1 MALNHTQLIRPLAV
15 ALVTAAVAA
24 PAASARVNSDARVT
38 QPTSSSNVTTAPPQS
53 TTVVKSSG
61 FDWGDAGIGAGA
73 ALALVVT
80 GLGAR
85 IAVGHRGQS
94 QANRARPT
102 ISAT

>member
-1 MALNHTQLIRPLAV
+1 MALNHTQLIRPLAA

-24 PAASARVNSDARVT
+24 PAASARVNSDAPVT
-38 QPTSSSNVTTAPPQS
+38 QSASASNVTTAPQQS
-53 TTVVKSSG
+53 TTVFKSSG

-85 IAVGHRGQS
+85 IAVGHRGQAQS
-94 QANRARPT
+94 KRARPT

>member
-1 MALNHTQLIRPLAV
+1 MALNHTQLIRPLAA

-38 QPTSSSNVTTAPPQS
+38 QPTSSSNTTAPPQS

-85 IAVGHRGQS
+85 IAVGHRGQAQS
-94 QANRARPT
+94 KRARPT